1 MLTCTWARCCSVRGT
16 GMLTARSFAFSDGFN
31 SIPLPFECSITPR
44 SKQHALVVEREFQ
57 EARGKLQLYTAA
69 SRLS

>member
-1 MLTCTWARCCSVRGT
+1 
-16 GMLTARSFAFSDGFN
+16 MLTARSFAFSDGFN

>member
-1 MLTCTWARCCSVRGT
+1 MRQEDHADLTTP
-16 GMLTARSFAFSDGFN
+16 SFAFSDGFN

-44 SKQHALVVEREFQ
+44 SEQHVRVVEREFQ

-69 SRLS
+69 ANGLA